1 MKQKLKNYTKKAL
14 NYLIFQKFDDIILRQ
29 NLIKGEKM
37 LKKLSLAALVAMSGI
52 SFANATPLTEA
63 IKNVDLNGMLRI
75 RFYNEDPDGQHGY
88 RRWRTNGIFIFKV
101 PVAEN
106 MKFVV
111 RNSVQT
117 NVSVHDDDIAKN
129 GPTSNVDD
137 NIVNNLLF
145 MAYSNGNF
153 NAIVGKIPVATPATS
168 ADPVTPGH
176 GAGVIATYKV
186 NDNLTGAAFFI
197 DALKQGGDE
206 ATSVGLPAVIAHN
219 IAGAAAIFNVSSV
232 KGQIWYFNVNNVEDS
247 LVTVSLDANL
257 PIDYKVGIHVDYAN
271 GKLNSDYAKANGV
284 SDDAKNYYN
293 VALNANIDA
302 LSAEVGYAYTDKHVS
317 PVDFAYDAPIG
328 AVIPTANNYNIADLQ
343 DTSSIYGK
351 LGYNVDPKT
360 CVYVSA
366 QYQDAGDDSGN
377 KNNDLTEV
385 TIGAKY
391 KMNKKL
397 GFHVYYDI
405 ADWDDNADYNDNN
418 EFRFEAKY
426 TF

>member
-1 MKQKLKNYTKKAL
+1 
-14 NYLIFQKFDDIILRQ
+14 
-29 NLIKGEKM
+29 M
-37 LKKLSLAALVAMSGI
+37 LKKLSLAALVAMGGM

-75 RFYNEDPDGQHGY
+75 RFYNEDPDGAHGY

-106 MKFVV
+106 MKMVV

-117 NVSVHDDDIAKN
+117 NVSVHDDNIASN

-137 NIVNNLLF
+137 AILNNLLF
-145 MAYSNGNF
+145 MAYSKDGF
-153 NAIVGKIPVATPATS
+153 NAIVGKIPVATPVTS

-176 GAGVIATYKV
+176 GAGVIASYKV
-186 NDNLTGAAFFI
+186 NNNFTGAAFFI
-197 DALKQGGDE
+197 DALKQGGTE

-219 IAGAAAIFNVSSV
+219 IAGVAGIFNTDLV
-232 KGQIWYFNVNNVEDS
+232 KGQIWYFNVNNVVDS
-247 LVTVSLDANL
+247 LVTVSLDAKL
-257 PIDYKVGIHVDYAN
+257 PIEYNVGVHVDYAL
-271 GKLNSDYAKANGV
+271 GDLNNDFAKANHL
-284 SDDAKNYYN
+284 SKDPKNYFN
-293 VALNANIDA
+293 VALNTNIDA
-302 LSAEVGYAYTDKHVS
+302 VCAKIGYAYSDKHRGVTM
-317 PVDFAYDAPIG
+317 FAVDAPIG
-328 AVIPTANNYNIADLQ
+328 AVIPTANNYNIANKTE
-343 DTSSIYGK
+343 TSSIYGK

-360 CVYVSA
+360 SVYIAA
-366 QYQDAGDDSGN
+366 QYQNAGTKSGN
-377 KNNDLTEV
+377 KNNDLAEY

-405 ADWDDNADYNDNN
+405 ADWDDKADYNDNN

>member
-1 MKQKLKNYTKKAL
+1 MKNETKIKNLHKKST
-14 NYLIFQKFDDIILRQ
+14 NYLIFGKIDDIILRQ
-29 NLIKGEKM
+29 NLTKGEEM
-37 LKKLSLAALVAMSGI
+37 LKKLSLAALVAMGGM
-52 SFANATPLTEA
+52 SFASATPLTEA

-117 NVSVHDDDIAKN
+117 NVSVHDDNVASN
-129 GPTSNVDD
+129 GPTSAIDD

-145 MAYSNGNF
+145 MAYSNGNL
-153 NAIVGKIPVATPATS
+153 NAIVGKIPVATPVTS

-176 GAGVIATYKV
+176 GAGIIATYKV

-197 DALKQGGDE
+197 DALKNPGDN
-206 ATSVGLPAVIAHN
+206 TGLGVVIPHN

-232 KGQIWYFNVNNVEDS
+232 KGQVWYFNVNNVEDS

-271 GKLNSDYAKANGV
+271 GKLDSDLAKKLGV

-293 VALNANIDA
+293 VALNANVDA
-302 LSAEVGYAYTDKHVS
+302 VSVKVGYAYTDKYAS
-317 PVDFAYDAPIG
+317 PVELSVDAPIG
-328 AVIPTANNYNIADLQ
+328 AVIPTANNYNIANLQ
-343 DTSSIYGK
+343 DTSSVYGK
-351 LGYNVDPKT
+351 LGYSVDPKT
-360 CVYVSA
+360 CVYVAA

-377 KNNDLTEV
+377 ENNDLTEV

-405 ADWDDNADYNDNN
+405 ADWDDNAAYNDNN

>member
-1 MKQKLKNYTKKAL
+1 
-14 NYLIFQKFDDIILRQ
+14 
-29 NLIKGEKM
+29 M
-37 LKKLSLAALVAMSGI
+37 LKKLSLAALVAMGGM

-63 IKNVDLNGMLRI
+63 IKNVDLSGMLRI
-75 RFYNEDPDGQHGY
+75 RFYYEDQDNAHDY

-117 NVSVHDDDIAKN
+117 NVSVHDDNIASS
-129 GPTSNVDD
+129 GPTSAVDD

-145 MAYSNGNF
+145 MAYSNGDF
-153 NAIVGKIPVATPATS
+153 NAIVGKIPVATPVTS

-176 GAGVIATYKV
+176 GAGVIATYKFNNNV
-186 NDNLTGAAFFI
+186 TGAAFFI
-197 DALKQGGDE
+197 DALRNPGDN
-206 ATSVGLPAVIAHN
+206 TGLGTTIAHN
-219 IAGAAAIFNVSSV
+219 VAGAAAIFGTDVV

-257 PIDYKVGIHVDYAN
+257 PIDYKVGVHVDYAN
-271 GKLNSDYAKANGV
+271 GKLNSDFAKSLGV
-284 SDDAKNYYN
+284 SDDAKNYFN
-293 VALNANIDA
+293 IALNTKVNA
-302 LSAEVGYAYTDKHVS
+302 LSAKIGYAYTDKYAS
-317 PVDFAYDAPIG
+317 PVEFSVDAPIG
-328 AVIPTANNYNIADLQ
+328 AVIPTANNYNIANAQ

-351 LGYNVDPKT
+351 FGYDVDPKT
-360 CVYVSA
+360 NVYLAA
-366 QYQDAGDDSGN
+366 QYQDAGSDSAN

-397 GFHVYYDI
+397 CFHVYYDV
-405 ADWDDNADYNDNN
+405 ADWDSKASNSDNN

>member
-1 MKQKLKNYTKKAL
+1 MKNRVISHKKST
-14 NYLIFQKFDDIILRQ
+14 NYLIFKKFVDIILRQ
-29 NLIKGEKM
+29 KLKKGEKM
-37 LKKLSLAALVAMSGI
+37 LKKLSLAALVAMGGM

-106 MKFVV
+106 LKMVV

-117 NVSVHDDDIAKN
+117 NVSVHDDNIASN

-137 NIVNNLLF
+137 TIANNLLF
-145 MAYSNGNF
+145 MAYSKDGF
-153 NAIVGKIPVATPATS
+153 NAILGKIPVATPVTS

-176 GAGVIATYKV
+176 GAGAIATYKV
-186 NDNLTGAAFFI
+186 NDNFTAGAFFI
-197 DALKQGGDE
+197 DALKNGGGE
-206 ATSVGLPAVIAHN
+206 GTAVGVPNLIAHN
-219 IAGAAAIFNVSSV
+219 VAGAAAIFNVSAV
-232 KGQIWYFNVNNVEDS
+232 KGQIWFFNVNNVVDS
-247 LVTVSLDANL
+247 LVTVSLDAKL
-257 PIDYKVGIHVDYAN
+257 PIEYNVGIHVDYAN

-293 VALNANIDA
+293 VALNTNIDA
-302 LSAEVGYAYTDKHVS
+302 FCAKIGYAYTDKHVS
-317 PVDFAYDAPIG
+317 PVELAVDAPIG
-328 AVIPTANNYNIADLQ
+328 AVITTANNYNIANLQ

-360 CVYVSA
+360 NVYVAA
-366 QYQDAGDDSGN
+366 QYQNAGDDSAN
-377 KNNDLTEV
+377 KNNDLAEY
-385 TIGAKY
+385 TIGGSY

-397 GFHVYYDI
+397 SFSAYYDI

>member
-1 MKQKLKNYTKKAL
+1 
-14 NYLIFQKFDDIILRQ
+14 
-29 NLIKGEKM
+29 M
-37 LKKLSLAALVAMSGI
+37 LKKLSLAALVAMGGM

-75 RFYNEDPDGQHGY
+75 RFYNEDPDGAHGY

-106 MKFVV
+106 MKMVV

-117 NVSVHDDDIAKN
+117 NVSVHDDNIASN

-137 NIVNNLLF
+137 AILNNLLF
-145 MAYSNGNF
+145 MAYSKDGF
-153 NAIVGKIPVATPATS
+153 NAIVGKIPVATPVTS

-176 GAGVIATYKV
+176 GAGVIASYKV
-186 NDNLTGAAFFI
+186 NNNFTGAAFFI
-197 DALKQGGDE
+197 DALKQGGTE

-219 IAGAAAIFNVSSV
+219 IAGVAGIFNTDLV
-232 KGQIWYFNVNNVEDS
+232 KGQIWYFNVNNVVDS
-247 LVTVSLDANL
+247 LVTVSLDAKL
-257 PIDYKVGIHVDYAN
+257 PIEYNVGVHVDYAL
-271 GKLNSDYAKANGV
+271 GDLNNDFAKANHL
-284 SDDAKNYYN
+284 SKDPKNYFN
-293 VALNANIDA
+293 VALNTNIDA
-302 LSAEVGYAYTDKHVS
+302 VCAKIGYAYSDKHRGVTM
-317 PVDFAYDAPIG
+317 FAADAPIG
-328 AVIPTANNYNIADLQ
+328 AVIPTANNYNIANKTE
-343 DTSSIYGK
+343 TSSIYGK

-360 CVYVSA
+360 SVYIAA
-366 QYQDAGDDSGN
+366 QYQNAGTKSGN
-377 KNNDLTEV
+377 KNNDLAEY

-397 GFHVYYDI
+397 GFSAYYDI
-405 ADWDDNADYNDNN
+405 ADWDDKADYNDNN

>member
-1 MKQKLKNYTKKAL
+1 
-14 NYLIFQKFDDIILRQ
+14 
-29 NLIKGEKM
+29 M
-37 LKKLSLAALVAMSGI
+37 LKKLSLAALVAMGGMSL
-52 SFANATPLTEA
+52 ANATPLTEA
-63 IKNVDLNGMLRI
+63 IKNVDLSGMLRI
-75 RFYNEDPDGQHGY
+75 RFYNEEPDNAHDY

-117 NVSVHDDDIAKN
+117 NVYTHDDNLYPAGK
-129 GPTSNVDD
+129 SSAVDD
-137 NIVNNLLF
+137 AIVNNLLF
-145 MAYSNGNF
+145 MAYSKDGF
-153 NAIVGKIPVATPATS
+153 NAIVGKIPVATPVTS

-176 GAGVIATYKV
+176 GAGVIASYKI

-197 DALKQGGDE
+197 DALKNPGDN
-206 ATSVGLPAVIAHN
+206 TGLGTVIAHN
-219 IAGAAAIFNVSSV
+219 VAGAAAIFGTDLV
-232 KGQIWYFNVNNVEDS
+232 KGQVWYFNVNNVEDS

-271 GKLNSDYAKANGV
+271 GKLNSDFAKSLGV
-284 SDDAKNYYN
+284 SDDAKNYFN
-293 VALNANIDA
+293 VALNTNIDA
-302 LSAEVGYAYTDKHVS
+302 LCAKVGYAYTDKYAS
-317 PVDFAYDAPIG
+317 PVEFSVDAPIG
-328 AVIPTANNYNIADLQ
+328 AVIPTANNYNIANLQ

-360 CVYVSA
+360 NVYVAA
-366 QYQDAGDDSGN
+366 QYQDAGSDSAN
-377 KNNDLTEV
+377 ENNDLTEV

-405 ADWDDNADYNDNN
+405 ADWDNKADYQDNN